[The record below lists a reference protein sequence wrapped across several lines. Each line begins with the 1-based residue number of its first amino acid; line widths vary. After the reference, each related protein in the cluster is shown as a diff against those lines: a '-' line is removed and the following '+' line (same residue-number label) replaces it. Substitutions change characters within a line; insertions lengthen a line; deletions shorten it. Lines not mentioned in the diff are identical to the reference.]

1 MIVMDDEQVT
11 ERVGQFDFVIEPGE
25 PCPES
30 RRRWDRRADVL
41 TAWLLAEWRR
51 ERKEAL
57 SA

>member
-11 ERVGQFDFVIEPGE
+11 ERIGKLDFVVEFAE
-25 PCPES
+25 ERPET
-30 RRRWDRRADVL
+30 RRRWDRRADAL
-41 TAWLLAEWRR
+41 TAWLLAEWKR